1 MSNRKRIKYYHFIF
15 MDIVGFA
22 KPGMTTAIQNRKTN
36 FLKKI
41 VLGSKIVKPRIKSVI
56 RIWTGDGMVLGF
68 QDSVEHPFKLAI
80 EIDKRLRKYNTKKS
94 DRNRIDMRIGLHSGL
109 VEIVRDINNKENPAG
124 PGIIIAQRVM
134 SFGDAGHILAS
145 DVVAMNLIEINPK
158 YADMLHPIGTFHDK
172 HGQPIALYNIYD
184 KHTGN
189 PATPKKIMHERFG
202 TTEHLRAEREIEI
215 LDPRK
220 MLVRHTHTYVFK
232 NTSEGEVDAL
242 MSSVILDAPHSL
254 KQMKLQIFDRHKKQL
269 GRKIIL
275 DIARRKD
282 YYVKPNPPIRP
293 GQIYTYTESYC
304 AREPERYFEY
314 FVPKETGLFEFALI
328 CPQSAGDLSLRIYD
342 VDPVGEQKP
351 STIEPEIVK
360 FDDKTEIRWVID
372 RPKKGKYL
380 RFEW

>member
-1 MSNRKRIKYYHFIF
+1 MSSRKRIKYYHFIF

-22 KPGMTTAIQNRKTN
+22 RPGMTPAIQNRKIN

-41 VLGSKIVKPRIKSVI
+41 VLGSKIVKAGRNSVI
-56 RIWTGDGMVLGF
+56 KIWTGDGMALGF

-80 EIDKRLRKYNTKKS
+80 EIDKHLRKYNTKKS
-94 DRNRIDMRIGLHSGL
+94 DRNRIDMRIGLHSGT
-109 VEIVRDINNKENPAG
+109 VEVVRDINNKENAAG

-145 DVVAMNLIEINPK
+145 DAVTMNLIDINPK
-158 YADMLHPIGTFHDK
+158 YGDALHPIGTFHDK
-172 HGQPIALYNIYD
+172 HGQPLVLYNIYD
-184 KHTGN
+184 EHTGN
-189 PATPKKIMHERFG
+189 PKVPKEKIVAP
-202 TTEHLRAEREIEI
+202 TEHLRAEREIQI
-215 LDPRK
+215 LDSQK

-232 NTSEGEVDAL
+232 NTSEEEVDAL

-254 KQMKLQIFDRHKKQL
+254 KQMKLQTFDRHKKPL

-275 DIARRKD
+275 DIPRRKD
-282 YYVKPNPPIRP
+282 YYVKPNPPIKP
-293 GQIYTYTESYC
+293 GQIYTYTESYS

-342 VDPVGEQKP
+342 VDPVGEQRP
-351 STIEPEIVK
+351 STIEPEIARY
-360 FDDKTEIRWVID
+360 DDKTEIRWVID

>member
-1 MSNRKRIKYYHFIF
+1 

-22 KPGMTTAIQNRKTN
+22 RPGMTPAIQNRKIN
-36 FLKKI
+36 FLKKT
-41 VLGSKIVKPRIKSVI
+41 VLGSKVIKARRNSLI
-56 RIWTGDGMVLGF
+56 KIWTGDGMALGF

-80 EIDKRLRKYNTKKS
+80 EIDKHLRKYNTKKS
-94 DRNRIDMRIGLHSGL
+94 DKNRIDIRIGLHSGP
-109 VEIVRDINNKENPAG
+109 VEIVRDINNKENAAG

-145 DVVAMNLIEINPK
+145 DAVAMNLININPK

-172 HGQPIALYNIYD
+172 HGQPIALYNAYSEQ
-184 KHTGN
+184 TGN
-189 PATPKKIMHERFG
+189 SKTPKKIIDEIFG
-202 TTEHLRAEREIEI
+202 PIEHLRAEREIEI

-232 NTSEGEVDAL
+232 NTSEGEVNAL
-242 MSSVILDAPHSL
+242 MSSVILDSPHSL
-254 KQMKLQIFDRHKKQL
+254 KQMKLRVVDRHEKEL

-275 DIARRKD
+275 DIPRRKD
-282 YYVKPNPPIRP
+282 YYVKPSPPIRP

-314 FVPKETGLFEFALI
+314 FIPKETGLFEFALI
-328 CPQSAGDLSLRIYD
+328 CPQSAGDLSLRVYD

-351 STIEPEIVK
+351 TTIEPEIAK
-360 FDDKTEIRWVID
+360 YDDKTEIRWIID